1 MGATF
6 AFTETYVAN
15 ERRKNDYIN
24 GAAGACAAG
33 FLAGVKARSIPI
45 ALGACAFMGAT
56 IGAYDSARTPDG
68 ERPLTKEEKRMR
80 FFKTPPK
87 PLVDVAE

>member
-1 MGATF
+1 VWTLVLF
-6 AFTETYVAN
+6 IEDFTIISLDN
-15 ERRKNDYIN
+15 P
-24 GAAGACAAG
+24 
-33 FLAGVKARSIPI
+33 ARSIPV